1 MNAKH
6 FQRLNPN
13 FKFSKIFLYNQS
25 KFNNYGNMKKY
36 FFPLNNGVSN
46 NKVITELIE
55 DKNLDYLT
63 QKLISQFKTESNK
76 IDYKNGKKLF
86 TTPNKKNNIKE
97 IRSIIL
103 KNNNPL
109 QKIDFYI
116 NNISDELNDS
126 LELNINRYFSRR
138 KQNQKFPLTIKNN
151 KGVINMSENTNITT
165 KTKNKKDISTNK
177 SYETVKTELPDIK
190 LPNILS
196 SLHRRSINISSSL
209 NKIIENHKI
218 KEKKKDNKNII
229 QVNKSVKDNKE
240 KPKKSMQRDIFKN
253 INYYIDNKKT
263 QLNVND
269 IQRTKYDINNNE
281 DEEDDNEDNEKNE
294 SKIFINTKIPNNNKN
309 YIEKNNINDN
319 KDNLNNELYNEEF
332 LKMKEKE
339 KYMIYEKNKKFI
351 DKNKIYDTMKY
362 GAASI
367 PNLTLDKDF
376 KNIKKFES
384 KVLKMRKTQTDIPIY
399 IRNNQIN

>member
-25 KFNNYGNMKKY
+25 KFNNFGNMKKY
-36 FFPLNNGVSN
+36 FFPLNNGVPN

-63 QKLISQFKTESNK
+63 QKLISQYNAESNK
-76 IDYKNGKKLF
+76 INYKNGKQLF
-86 TTPNKKNNIKE
+86 TTPNKKNNIKV
-97 IRSIIL
+97 IRSKIL

-109 QKIDFYI
+109 QKIDFNM
-116 NNISDELNDS
+116 NNMSDELNDS
-126 LELNINRYFSRR
+126 LELKINRYFSRR
-138 KQNQKFPLTIKNN
+138 TKNQKFPLKNN
-151 KGVINMSENTNITT
+151 KGVITMSENTNISTNQ
-165 KTKNKKDISTNK
+165 KNKKDSSTNK
-177 SYETVKTELPDIK
+177 SYEIVKTELADIK

-196 SLHRRSINISSSL
+196 SLNRRSINISSSL
-209 NKIIENHKI
+209 NKIIENHKV
-218 KEKKKDNKNII
+218 KEDKKHNKNIV
-229 QVNKSVKDNKE
+229 QVNKSVKDKKD
-240 KPKKSMQRDIFKN
+240 KPKKSIQRDIFKN

-281 DEEDDNEDNEKNE
+281 DEDEDDNEDNEKIE

-309 YIEKNNINDN
+309 YFEKNNINDN
-319 KDNLNNELYNEEF
+319 EDNLNNELYNEEF
-332 LKMKEKE
+332 LKRKEKE

-362 GAASI
+362 GAANI
-367 PNLTLDKDF
+367 PNLALDKDF

-384 KVLKMRKTQTDIPIY
+384 NVLKMRKTQTDIPIY